1 LKVDAWAVISAY
13 FEEKGLVRQQLDS
26 FDEFIQNTMQEL
38 VDDSGS
44 IRVSPEIQHSVG
56 YDELGFD
63 EQMNSTTKK
72 VFEIKFGQVYLSK
85 PTTVEKD
92 EVLTKL
98 DMGGE
103 TFSWGDDN
111 DTGVFMSDNRSHI
124 SKLGASIATNT
135 HLIRLAFHSSFYESA
150 DFGISDVVKGL
161 KQNSSITELAI
172 RCTGHITGPSQQ
184 ILNVYNEKSNLTLL
198 SIDNA
203 NLQDATTPL
212 CTLLRRNT
220 NLQSIKLKSCNIS
233 DEQLRSIVEATRGHD
248 LVDLI
253 LYGNSIGDSGC
264 ETLATLL
271 GDNNCNL
278 QSLSLTRNYN
288 LSNNG
293 AIAIVSSLANNTTL
307 NKLYI
312 QNYSIN
318 TRVAKDV
325 FTELLCN
332 TSSIMDTYHSNHTLH
347 TVLAPDSHTFD
358 SLLKLNKG
366 TNKRHVAIKKILKYH
381 PNIDMTPLFELDMK
395 EGEQNLKGLPYVI
408 ALFGVGATEVSV
420 EYNRDNIQARKLS
433 AIYQFAQAM
442 PLMFMPRSHVKVD
455 DKKRKRGE

>member
-1 LKVDAWAVISAY
+1 MSGEDGYSHSSSDY
-13 FEEKGLVRQQLDS
+13 S
-26 FDEFIQNTMQEL
+26 
-38 VDDSGS
+38 DDSTD
-44 IRVSPEIQHSVG
+44 IE
-56 YDELGFD
+56 
-63 EQMNSTTKK
+63 EQAQETIHRIEQN
-72 VFEIKFGQVYLSK
+72 
-85 PTTVEKD
+85 D

-172 RCTGHITGPSQQ
+172 RCTGHITRPSQA
-184 ILNVYNEKSNLTLL
+184 ILDVYRKKRCLTLL
-198 SIDNA
+198 SIDSA
-203 NLQDATTPL
+203 NLHAATLPL
-212 CTLLRRNT
+212 CETLRVST
-220 NLQSIKLKSCNIS
+220 NLQSINLNACNIS
-233 DEQLRSIVEATRGHD
+233 DEQLTSIIEATRGHD

-278 QSLSLTRNYN
+278 QSLSLSRNPV
-288 LSNNG
+288 SNNG
-293 AIAIVSSLANNTTL
+293 AIAIVSSLANNT
-307 NKLYI
+307 KLEELYL
-312 QNYSIN
+312 QN
-318 TRVAKDV
+318 TFTGGRVAQDV

-332 TSSIMDTYHSNHTLH
+332 TSSINDTYQSNHTLH
-347 TVLAPDSHTFD
+347 TVLAPGSHIFHP
-358 SLLKLNKG
+358 LLELNKG

-381 PNIDMTPLFELDMK
+381 PNIDMKPLFELDMK

-442 PLMFMPRSHVKVD
+442 PLMFIPRSHVKVD